1 MECPIC
7 LAELNDTVVTMG
19 CCKQNMHLNCMVR
32 WMNQQQTC
40 PMCRAQH
47 QGITT
52 TVENHVLVVT
62 PINRNTEFFRNAF
75 VGATAMSVLSISL
88 AFGCSW

>member
-1 MECPIC
+1 
-7 LAELNDTVVTMG
+7 
-19 CCKQNMHLNCMVR
+19 
-32 WMNQQQTC
+32 
-40 PMCRAQH
+40 MCRAQH